1 MGAVAKCLI
10 TKLRVLREFSCSFKM
25 ITEVLIFALILADT
39 SAISDKVQ
47 DCLKHIISFDEKLTF
62 EQRKTNWIEGVV
74 DAVLCTCDSD
84 LDQSISFEESQQ
96 IDCIDLQMKL
106 ANQKMDLSGFE
117 ALDTNYNDKID
128 THEATHVLDIT
139 GMAISVVEF
148 SVQGYKVR

>member
-1 MGAVAKCLI
+1 MNKVVILSEKWLPFCEFAQLYITIVLFSARDKSRDPGANCR
-10 TKLRVLREFSCSFKM
+10 KLEHM
-25 ITEVLIFALILADT
+25 QTT
-39 SAISDKVQ
+39 
-47 DCLKHIISFDEKLTF
+47 
-62 EQRKTNWIEGVV
+62 
-74 DAVLCTCDSD
+74 

-148 SVQGYKVR
+148 PPRRYKVRQN